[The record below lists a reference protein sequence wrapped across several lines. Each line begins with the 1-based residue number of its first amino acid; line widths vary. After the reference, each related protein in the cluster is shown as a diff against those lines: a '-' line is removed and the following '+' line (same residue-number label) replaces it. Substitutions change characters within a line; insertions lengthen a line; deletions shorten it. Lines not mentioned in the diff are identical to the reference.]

1 LVDVPNSAPASTA
14 RRGVSPPS
22 PSRAPA
28 PEATELFIA
37 LGAVVKRLRKHP
49 LPSEASTFVGT
60 TPAPRHIHALLHIA
74 ADGPI
79 GMTELAERLHVSL
92 ATMSQVVT
100 ELGDWGLIERSSDE
114 ADRRRTL
121 VSVAAE
127 HRPMIEAILDSRMQ
141 PLQSTLRRL
150 SAAEAAAL
158 VKGLLVLSEELD
170 LAHAEKEP
178 TR

>member
-1 LVDVPNSAPASTA
+1 MPSRTAATASDTAPAPA
-14 RRGVSPPS
+14 PS
-22 PSRAPA
+22 AASRAPA

-37 LGAVVKRLRKHP
+37 LGAVVKRLRRNP
-49 LPSEASTFVGT
+49 LPNETTTFVGT
-60 TPAPRHIHALLHIA
+60 SPAPRHIHALLHIA

-79 GMTELAERLHVSL
+79 GMTELAERLNVSL

-100 ELGDWGLIERSSDE
+100 ELGDWGLIERTTDE

-121 VSVAAE
+121 VSVAPE
-127 HRPMIEAILDSRMQ
+127 HRPMIQAILDSRMQ

-150 SAAEAAAL
+150 SPADSAAL
-158 VKGLLVLSEELD
+158 VRGLLVLSEELD